1 MTSQLNMPDE
11 LSTYIHDFIRPN
23 IYRERMSSVMRQI
36 DYHKNE
42 FDYNRK
48 ISTNRFSLWFR
59 SPESDYYKY
68 ALREA
73 YLKKNVDKPYTT
85 FDYYNNQTQALFTII
100 G

>member
-1 MTSQLNMPDE
+1 MASQLSMPDE

-42 FDYNRK
+42 FDYKRK
-48 ISTNRFSLWFR
+48 ISTNRFSLWFC

-73 YLKKNVDKPYTT
+73 YLKKNVDKPYAT

>member
-1 MTSQLNMPDE
+1 MASQLSMPDE
-11 LSTYIHDFIRPN
+11 LSTYIHDFFRPN

-36 DYHKNE
+36 DYHKKE
-42 FDYNRK
+42 FDYKRK
-48 ISTNRFSLWFR
+48 ISYLSLWFC

-73 YLKKNVDKPYTT
+73 YLKKNVDKTYTS
-85 FDYYNNQTQALFTII
+85 FDYYNNQTQALFTLI

>member
-1 MTSQLNMPDE
+1 MASQLSMPDE

-42 FDYNRK
+42 FDYKRK
-48 ISTNRFSLWFR
+48 MGWFSLWFC

-73 YLKKNVDKPYTT
+73 YLKKNVDKTYTS
-85 FDYYNNQTQALFTII
+85 FDYYNNQTQAIFTLI